1 MPGGGGGPGV
11 PPRNPLPETQIK
23 RFLVRLRQNL
33 YITRAHRRRHESQNL
48 VCSLNLTRVTLT
60 VFVECRW
67 RSNTKTSGRRVASRR
82 ISSLEINFVVV
93 IVRRRRRAR
102 EGFELTRDWRT
113 LSFSFGKSKLV
124 VVVVRRASSS
134 RARGI
139 RTNEGLTY
147 SGFQFSNKGK
157 GQLTNS

>member
-1 MPGGGGGPGV
+1 M
-11 PPRNPLPETQIK
+11 
-23 RFLVRLRQNL
+23 
-33 YITRAHRRRHESQNL
+33 A
-48 VCSLNLTRVTLT
+48 
-60 VFVECRW
+60 
-67 RSNTKTSGRRVASRR
+67 NTKTSGRRVASRR

-102 EGFELTRDWRT
+102 EGFEPTRDWRT

>member
-1 MPGGGGGPGV
+1 MPV
-11 PPRNPLPETQIK
+11 AVEH
-23 RFLVRLRQNL
+23 QNVW
-33 YITRAHRRRHESQNL
+33 S
-48 VCSLNLTRVTLT
+48 S
-60 VFVECRW
+60 
-67 RSNTKTSGRRVASRR
+67 RRVASH
-82 ISSLEINFVVV
+82 LVVGNQFQINFVVV

-102 EGFELTRDWRT
+102 EGFELTGDWRT